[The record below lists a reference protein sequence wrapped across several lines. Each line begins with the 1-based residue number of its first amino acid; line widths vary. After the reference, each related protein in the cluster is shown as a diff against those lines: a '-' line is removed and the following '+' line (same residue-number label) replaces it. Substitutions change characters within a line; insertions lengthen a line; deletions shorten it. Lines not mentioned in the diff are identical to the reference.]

1 MLGDEHSNIL
11 REQFNVITTTGVD
24 KLKLFPEV
32 LQFMVLGAMIVGGMV
47 GNYAARRR
55 FESMSI
61 AQAQQAQIDQ
71 ATKAAQD
78 AQAQAARL
86 ANQVQSANDVKKD
99 TFKELEKLGSL
110 KQQGIL
116 TDEEFQKLKKRLL
129 SNI

>member
-1 MLGDEHSNIL
+1 MC
-11 REQFNVITTTGVD
+11 
-24 KLKLFPEV
+24 
-32 LQFMVLGAMIVGGMV
+32 FMVLGAMIVGGMV

-71 ATKAAQD
+71 ATKAAQE
-78 AQAQAARL
+78 AQAHAARL
-86 ANQVQSANDVKKD
+86 ANQAQSAEGKKD
-99 TFKELEKLGSL
+99 TFKELEKLGAL

-116 TDEEFQKLKKRLL
+116 SDEEFQKLKARLL

>member
-1 MLGDEHSNIL
+1 MH
-11 REQFNVITTTGVD
+11 
-24 KLKLFPEV
+24 
-32 LQFMVLGAMIVGGMV
+32 FMVLGAMLVGGMV
-47 GNYAARRR
+47 GSYAARRR

-71 ATKAAQD
+71 ATQAAQA
-78 AQAQAARL
+78 AQAQAAQL
-86 ANQVQSANDVKKD
+86 ATQAQSSNEGKKD

-116 TDEEFQKLKKRLL
+116 NDEEFQRLKARLL

>member
-1 MLGDEHSNIL
+1 
-11 REQFNVITTTGVD
+11 VITTTGVD
-24 KLKLFPEV
+24 KLKLYPEV
-32 LQFMVLGAMIVGGMV
+32 LHFMVLGAMIVGGMV

-71 ATKAAQD
+71 ATKAAQE
-78 AQAQAARL
+78 AQANAARL
-86 ANQVQSANDVKKD
+86 ANQAQSTSEGKKD

-116 TDEEFQKLKKRLL
+116 NDEEFQRLKARLL

>member
-1 MLGDEHSNIL
+1 
-11 REQFNVITTTGVD
+11 
-24 KLKLFPEV
+24 
-32 LQFMVLGAMIVGGMV
+32 MVLGAMIVGGMV
-47 GNYAARRR
+47 GHYAARRQ
-55 FESMSI
+55 FESMSA

-71 ATKAAQD
+71 ATQAAQE

-86 ANQVQSANDVKKD
+86 ASQAQVSNQDKKD

-116 TDEEFQKLKKRLL
+116 TEEEFQKLKARLL

>member
-1 MLGDEHSNIL
+1 
-11 REQFNVITTTGVD
+11 
-24 KLKLFPEV
+24 
-32 LQFMVLGAMIVGGMV
+32 MVLGAMLVGGMV

-71 ATKAAQD
+71 AT
-78 AQAQAARL
+78 QAARL
-86 ANQVQSANDVKKD
+86 ANQAQSSNGGKKD
-99 TFKELEKLGSL
+99 TFKELEKLGNL

-116 TDEEFQKLKKRLL
+116 TEEEFQKMKARLL

>member
-1 MLGDEHSNIL
+1 
-11 REQFNVITTTGVD
+11 
-24 KLKLFPEV
+24 
-32 LQFMVLGAMIVGGMV
+32 MVLGAMIVGGMV
-47 GNYAARRR
+47 GHHAARRQ
-55 FESMSI
+55 FESMSA

-71 ATKAAQD
+71 ATQAAQA

-86 ANQVQSANDVKKD
+86 ATQAQMSNQGKRD

-116 TDEEFQKLKKRLL
+116 TDEEFQKLKARLL

>member
-1 MLGDEHSNIL
+1 MH
-11 REQFNVITTTGVD
+11 
-24 KLKLFPEV
+24 
-32 LQFMVLGAMIVGGMV
+32 FMVLGAMLVGGMV

-71 ATKAAQD
+71 AT
-78 AQAQAARL
+78 QAARL
-86 ANQVQSANDVKKD
+86 ANQ
-99 TFKELEKLGSL
+99 ELEKLGNL

-116 TDEEFQKLKKRLL
+116 TEEEFQKMKARLL